1 VLPLTRE
8 YQAVLKKY
16 AAGAEPTVSSLEGY
30 VYGRVLVE
38 ALRRAAP
45 KSDRAALVR
54 ALESAPFEL
63 GGFVISFAPGRHEGS
78 QFVEL
83 TMIGKS
89 GALIR

>member
-1 VLPLTRE
+1 
-8 YQAVLKKY
+8 
-16 AAGAEPTVSSLEGY
+16 VSSLEGY
-30 VYGRVLVE
+30 IYGRVLVE

-45 KSDRAALVR
+45 KTDRAALIK

-63 GGFVISFAPGRHEGS
+63 GGFVINLTSGRHEGS